1 MTTQPIRLL
10 LVDDHLA
17 FRQPLAFMFS
27 RESDLTVVGEAGSL
41 AEARE
46 LLFTVGGT
54 LDVVLVDLQLPDGDG
69 LTLIN
74 EVQSGR
80 FRTRVLVLTADPDKV
95 HHARAIDAGASGV
108 LNKTAPVTEIARA
121 IRTIYA
127 GESIQSAKEII
138 ELLRLASQAR
148 EHNRQAQA
156 MLGSL
161 TPRERQVLEALAQGL
176 DNKAIAERL
185 FISHDTARTH
195 VVNLL
200 AKLNAESRL
209 QAAIFA
215 IRNGIGSVD

>member
-1 MTTQPIRLL
+1 MIISRF
-10 LVDDHLA
+10 A
-17 FRQPLAFMFS
+17 EPLAFMFS

-46 LLFTVGGT
+46 LLLTVGEA

-69 LTLIN
+69 VTLID
-74 EVQSGR
+74 ELQDGR
-80 FRTRVLVLTADPDKV
+80 FRTRVLVLTADPTGFTMPAPLTRV
-95 HHARAIDAGASGV
+95 RAACSTRRLPSLRSPGPFGPSMQV
-108 LNKTAPVTEIARA
+108 NRFSPQR
-121 IRTIYA
+121 R
-127 GESIQSAKEII
+127 SSSF
-138 ELLRLASQAR
+138 LRLASQAR
-148 EHNRQAQA
+148 EHDRQARA
-156 MLGSL
+156 TLGSL
-161 TPRERQVLEALAQGL
+161 TPRELQVLEALVQGM
-176 DNKAIAERL
+176 DNKAIADRL

>member
-1 MTTQPIRLL
+1 MTAQPIRLL

-17 FRQPLAFMFS
+17 FRQPLAFMFG

-46 LLFTVGGT
+46 LLLTVGGT

-69 LTLIN
+69 VTLID
-74 EVQSGR
+74 ELQGGR

-108 LNKTAPVTEIARA
+108 LNKTAPVAEIAKA
-121 IRTIYA
+121 IRHIHA

-148 EHNRQAQA
+148 ENDRQAQA
-156 MLGSL
+156 TLGSL

>member
-1 MTTQPIRLL
+1 MTTKPIRLL

-46 LLFTVGGT
+46 LLLTVGGT

-69 LTLIN
+69 VTLIN
-74 EVQSGR
+74 ELQSGR
-80 FRTRVLVLTADPDKV
+80 SRTRVLVLTADPDKV

-108 LNKTAPVTEIARA
+108 LNKTAPVTEIAKA
-121 IRTIYA
+121 IRTIHV

-148 EHNRQAQA
+148 EHDRQAQA
-156 MLGSL
+156 TLASL

-200 AKLNAESRL
+200 AKLDAESRL

>member
-1 MTTQPIRLL
+1 MTTKPIRLL

-46 LLFTVGGT
+46 LLLTVGGT

-69 LTLIN
+69 VTLIN
-74 EVQSGR
+74 ELQSGR
-80 FRTRVLVLTADPDKV
+80 SRTRVLVLTADPD
-95 HHARAIDAGASGV
+95 IDAGASGV
-108 LNKTAPVTEIARA
+108 LNKTAPVTEIAKA
-121 IRTIYA
+121 IRTIHV

-148 EHNRQAQA
+148 EHDRQAQA
-156 MLGSL
+156 TLASL

-200 AKLNAESRL
+200 AKLDAESRL